1 MLLGDVAGDKTM
13 AMTQRLKENLHRDN
27 RYHLVGN
34 PYTSSLSMYRFLK
47 ANTAFENSIWTLD
60 NGVMKTHSVPVD
72 LDYDKKTD
80 VIVNPTQAFFVKR

>member
-1 MLLGDVAGDKTM
+1 MPVNVTVNRDAKSFRMLQGDVAGDKTM
-13 AMTQRLKENLHRDN
+13 AMTQPLKENLHRDN

-60 NGVMKTHSVPVD
+60 NGKVTAYTLA
-72 LDYDKKTD
+72 LDE
-80 VIVNPTQAFFVKR
+80 A